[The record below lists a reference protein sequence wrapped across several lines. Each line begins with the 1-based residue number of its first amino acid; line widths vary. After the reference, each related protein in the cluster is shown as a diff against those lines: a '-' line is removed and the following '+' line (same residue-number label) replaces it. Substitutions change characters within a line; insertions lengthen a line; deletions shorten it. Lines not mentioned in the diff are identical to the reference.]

1 MKGDGN
7 HRSPPLCSQANYT
20 FAQPGI
26 QRMVFHL
33 REIVNRVDPAL
44 YKHVNYSPGY
54 MNMGHMPGHAE
65 IATIPLVHLSTTQ
78 PACVLV
84 LDFTHSLFATRR
96 LSV

>member
-7 HRSPPLCSQANYT
+7 RRSPPLCSQANYT

-44 YKHVNYSPGY
+44 YKHVSYEYGPY
-54 MNMGHMPGHAE
+54 AWP
-65 IATIPLVHLSTTQ
+65 
-78 PACVLV
+78 
-84 LDFTHSLFATRR
+84 R
-96 LSV
+96 

>member
-7 HRSPPLCSQANYT
+7 HRLPPLCSQANYT

-44 YKHVNYSPGY
+44 YKHVNSSPVAYSPYNEYGPY
-54 MNMGHMPGHAE
+54 AWP
-65 IATIPLVHLSTTQ
+65 
-78 PACVLV
+78 
-84 LDFTHSLFATRR
+84 R
-96 LSV
+96 